1 MLGRLH
7 ADLQGRDQ
15 TVGCVVAR
23 ASTNSLASE
32 LGQRVLHTL
41 PTYGVRGQA
50 NMAAMG
56 ARLEALRGDVERALA
71 TARRGQL
78 LNRGLQARSTKHESL
93 FSLTRCA
100 ITIAA
105 NQHTFACDG
114 KGK

>member
-1 MLGRLH
+1 MSL
-7 ADLQGRDQ
+7 LQQVLTHWQG
-15 TVGCVVAR
+15 
-23 ASTNSLASE
+23 SE
-32 LGQRVLHTL
+32 LGQRVLYTL

-93 FSLTRCA
+93 FSSTRGV
-100 ITIAA
+100 IPIAD
-105 NQHTFACDG
+105 NQHAFCLW
-114 KGK
+114 